1 MYQDEERLEIVDIS
15 KTMRESFLDYSMS
28 VIVQRALPD
37 VRDGLKPVHRRILYA
52 MNDLGIVAGK
62 PFKKS
67 ARIVGEVIG
76 KYHPHG
82 DTAVYDAMV
91 RMAQDFSY
99 RYELVQGH
107 GNFGSMDGDGAAAMR
122 YTEARMS
129 KIAMEMMKDINKDTV
144 DFDPNYD
151 NEEVEPSVLP
161 ARFPN
166 LLVNGS
172 VGIAVGMATN
182 IPPHNLSETIDAAL
196 AVMDQPDITIMELME
211 NYIKGPDFPTGAM
224 IIGRSG
230 IKQAYE
236 TGRGAVVMRAKHK
249 LEEMDNGKVRIVF
262 YEIPYQVNK
271 ANLITKIADLV
282 RDKVIDGITYLND
295 ESNRDGIRI
304 IVELRKDVQT
314 DVVLNQLYR
323 TTALQT
329 SFGVNMLALHNGAP
343 KLMNLKEVLSY
354 YVDHQIDV
362 TVRRTKFELK
372 KAEDRAHILE
382 GLRIALDHIDEII
395 HIIRSSN
402 TDAIARA
409 TLMEKFALSEIQAN
423 AILEMRLKRLTGLE
437 RDKIENE
444 YQELMILIAD
454 LRDILANHSRVLD
467 IIRSELTE
475 VKNRFGDERRTE
487 ISDAEIDMQ
496 DEDLIPEED
505 VVITMTT
512 NGYIK
517 RIPSDTYR
525 TQNRGGRGI
534 KGMSMNEDDIIELM
548 ITMSTHD
555 HLLLFTNFGKVYR
568 MKGFHIPNA
577 SRTAKGLPVVNLLN
591 LDKDEKVEALVP
603 VERESTA
610 AYLFF
615 VTKKGIVK
623 RVPMSEFESIR
634 QNGKIAI
641 TLREDDELLGVKQTT
656 GSDDIIIAAAN
667 GKAVRF
673 NEQDVRAM
681 GRNASGVKGFNV
693 DGSYVVGAA
702 TSVEGST
709 LLSVSE
715 NGYGKRTAISEYRL
729 TNRGTKGVKTI
740 NITEKTGQL
749 VSVRAVN
756 GNEDVMIMTD
766 SGIIIRIA
774 VENIGIYLRNTQ
786 GVKLINVGDEE
797 RVAKVAIVDKSEDDQ
812 NDDASIDKGS
822 AADGVQD
829 ENSPTP
835 VLEETAS
842 SESANVSEGEA
853 AADQDA

>member
-52 MNDLGIVAGK
+52 MNDMGIVASK

-151 NEEVEPSVLP
+151 NEETEPSVLP

-166 LLVNGS
+166 LLVNGA

-182 IPPHNLSETIDAAL
+182 IPPHNLRETINAAL
-196 AVMDQPDITIMELME
+196 AVMDDPDITIMELMD
-211 NYIKGPDFPTGAM
+211 NYITGPDFPTGAL
-224 IIGRSG
+224 ILGRSG

-236 TGRGAVVMRAKHK
+236 TGRGAIIMRAKHK
-249 LEEMDNGKVRIVF
+249 MEDMDNGKTRIVF

-271 ANLITKIADLV
+271 ANLISKIADLV

-295 ESNRDGIRI
+295 ESNRDGVRI
-304 IVELRKDVQT
+304 VVELRKDVQP

-343 KLMNLKEVLSY
+343 KLMNLKEVLQY

-362 TVRRTKFELK
+362 TVRRTKFDLK

-395 HIIRSSN
+395 HIIRSSE
-402 TDAIARA
+402 TDVNAR
-409 TLMEKFALSEIQAN
+409 TTMMERYELSEIQAN
-423 AILEMRLKRLTGLE
+423 AILEMRLRRLTGLE
-437 RDKIENE
+437 RDKIEKE
-444 YQELMILIAD
+444 YQELMETIKD
-454 LRDILANHSRVLD
+454 LRDILANHSRVLN
-467 IIRSELTE
+467 IIRSELNE
-475 VKNRFGDERRTE
+475 VKDRYGDDRRTE

-525 TQNRGGRGI
+525 TQNRGGRGV
-534 KGMSMNEDDIIELM
+534 KGMTMNEDDIIELM

-555 HLLLFTNFGKVYR
+555 HLLLFSNFGKVYR

-591 LDKDEKVEALVP
+591 LDKNEKIEALVP
-603 VERESTA
+603 VERETDA
-610 AYLFF
+610 KYLFF
-615 VTKKGIVK
+615 VTKNGIVK
-623 RVPMSEFESIR
+623 RVSINEFESIR

-641 TLREDDELLGVKQTT
+641 TLRDDDELVGVKPT
-656 GSDDIIIAAAN
+656 GGNDEIIIAGSN

-673 NEQDVRAM
+673 HEDDVRPM
-681 GRNASGVKGFNV
+681 GRSASGVKGFQT
-693 DGSYVVGAA
+693 DGSIVVGVA
-702 TSVEGST
+702 TSNEGSE

-715 NGYGKRTAISEYRL
+715 KGYGKRSKIEDYRL
-729 TNRGTKGVKTI
+729 TKRGTKGVKTI
-740 NITEKTGQL
+740 NVTEKTGSL

-756 GNEDVMIMTD
+756 GDEDVMIMTND
-766 SGIIIRIA
+766 GIIIRIA
-774 VENIGIYLRNTQ
+774 VDHVGIYGRNTQ
-786 GVKLINVGDEE
+786 GVKLIHVGEDTG
-797 RVAKVAIVDKSEDDQ
+797 VAKVAIVASQESLKDENTSED
-812 NDDASIDKGS
+812 S
-822 AADGVQD
+822 
-829 ENSPTP
+829 ENSA
-835 VLEETAS
+835 E
-842 SESANVSEGEA
+842 NVEKSDIDTNVEV
-853 AADQDA
+853 

>member
-1 MYQDEERLEIVDIS
+1 MFQDEDRLEIVDIS

-151 NEEVEPSVLP
+151 NEEIEPSVLP

-182 IPPHNLSETIDAAL
+182 IPPHNLSETIDAVL
-196 AVMDQPDITIMELME
+196 AVMDNPDITIMELMD

-224 IIGRSG
+224 ILGRAG

-249 LEEMDNGKVRIVF
+249 LEDMGNGKVRIVF

-271 ANLITKIADLV
+271 ANLISKIADLV

-295 ESNRDGIRI
+295 DSNRDGIRI
-304 IVELRKDVQT
+304 IVELRKDVQS

-362 TVRRTKFELK
+362 TVRRTKFDLK

-444 YQELMILIAD
+444 YQELMVTIAD

-467 IIRSELTE
+467 IIREELTE

-496 DEDLIPEED
+496 DEDLIPQED

-517 RIPSDTYR
+517 RIPIDTYR

-534 KGMSMNEDDIIELM
+534 KGMTVNEDDIIELM

-603 VERESTA
+603 VERETTA
-610 AYLFF
+610 SYLFF
-615 VTKKGIVK
+615 VTKNGIVK
-623 RVPMSEFESIR
+623 RVEMSEFDSIR

-641 TLREDDELLGVKQTT
+641 TLREGDELLGVKQTT
-656 GSDDIIIAAAN
+656 GNDDIIIAAAN

-673 NEQDVRAM
+673 NEQDVRVM
-681 GRNASGVKGFNV
+681 GRNAAGVKGFNV

-702 TSVEGST
+702 TSVEGTT

-756 GNEDVMIMTD
+756 GDEDVMIMTD

-786 GVKLINVGDEE
+786 GVKLIHVGDSQ
-797 RVAKVAIVDKSEDDQ
+797 RVAKVAIVDKAEEEQEVGEADQ
-812 NDDASIDKGS
+812 AMGSDELSSADQTDHVENNDA
-822 AADGVQD
+822 
-829 ENSPTP
+829 
-835 VLEETAS
+835 
-842 SESANVSEGEA
+842 EA
-853 AADQDA
+853 AASDSEIDKN

>member
-52 MNDLGIVAGK
+52 MNDMGIVSSK

-151 NEEVEPSVLP
+151 NEETEPSVLP

-166 LLVNGS
+166 LLVNGA

-182 IPPHNLSETIDAAL
+182 IPPHNLRETINAAL
-196 AVMDQPDITIMELME
+196 AVMDDPDITIMELMD
-211 NYIKGPDFPTGAM
+211 NYITGPDFPTGAL
-224 IIGRSG
+224 ILGRSG

-236 TGRGAVVMRAKHK
+236 TGRGAIIMRAKHK
-249 LEEMDNGKVRIVF
+249 MEDMDNGKTRIVF

-271 ANLITKIADLV
+271 ANLISKIADLV

-295 ESNRDGIRI
+295 ESNRDGVRI
-304 IVELRKDVQT
+304 VVELRKDVQP

-343 KLMNLKEVLSY
+343 KLMNLKEVLQY

-362 TVRRTKFELK
+362 TVRRTKFDLK

-395 HIIRSSN
+395 HIIRSSE
-402 TDAIARA
+402 TDVNAR
-409 TLMEKFALSEIQAN
+409 TTMMERYELSEIQAN
-423 AILEMRLKRLTGLE
+423 AILEMRLRRLTGLE
-437 RDKIENE
+437 RDKIEKE
-444 YQELMILIAD
+444 YQELMETIKD
-454 LRDILANHSRVLD
+454 LRDILANHSRVLN
-467 IIRSELTE
+467 IIRSELNE
-475 VKNRFGDERRTE
+475 VKERYGDDRRTE

-525 TQNRGGRGI
+525 TQNRGGRGV
-534 KGMSMNEDDIIELM
+534 KGMTMNEDDIIELM

-555 HLLLFTNFGKVYR
+555 HLLLFSNFGKVYR

-591 LDKDEKVEALVP
+591 LDRNEKIEALVP
-603 VERESTA
+603 VERETDA
-610 AYLFF
+610 KYLFF
-615 VTKKGIVK
+615 VTKNGIVK
-623 RVPMSEFESIR
+623 RVSINEFESIR

-641 TLREDDELLGVKQTT
+641 TLRDDDELVGVKPT
-656 GSDDIIIAAAN
+656 GGNDEIIIAGSN

-673 NEQDVRAM
+673 HEDDVRPM
-681 GRNASGVKGFNV
+681 GRSASGDKGFQT
-693 DGSYVVGAA
+693 DGSIVVGVA
-702 TSVEGST
+702 TSNEGSE

-715 NGYGKRTAISEYRL
+715 KGYGKRSKIEDYRL
-729 TNRGTKGVKTI
+729 TKRGTKGVKTI
-740 NITEKTGQL
+740 NVTEKTGSL

-756 GNEDVMIMTD
+756 GDEDVMIMTND
-766 SGIIIRIA
+766 GIIIRIA
-774 VENIGIYLRNTQ
+774 VDHVGVYGRNTQ
-786 GVKLINVGDEE
+786 GVKLIHVGEDTG
-797 RVAKVAIVDKSEDDQ
+797 VAKVAIVASQESLKDENTSED
-812 NDDASIDKGS
+812 S
-822 AADGVQD
+822 
-829 ENSPTP
+829 ENSA
-835 VLEETAS
+835 E
-842 SESANVSEGEA
+842 NVEKSDIDTNVEV
-853 AADQDA
+853 